1 MNIVVAPDSY
11 KGSLTSLQVA
21 KTMRNAILEIDPDC
35 EISMKPMAD
44 GGEGSLECLLSTTKG
59 KKIPIICT
67 GPLGEKMKTFYGIT
81 QSGVAVIE
89 GANIAGLMQVPDV
102 MRNPD
107 VTTTYGI
114 GEVIVDALNRGC
126 RSFIIGIG
134 GSATNDGGLG
144 MMIAL
149 GMTAFDKTGM
159 KLDGYGIDVLK
170 VDKVDFTN
178 FDSRLADINIKVAC
192 DVDNPLCGRKGAT
205 VVYGPQKGTTTEQIE
220 LYGQALD
227 KYSDLI
233 ENELQVSFKNVQG
246 AGAAGGL
253 GFAFLTMGANLV
265 SGAKLI
271 AQTIQLEKV
280 IKNAD
285 LVIAGEGQSD
295 EQTLYGKAPGYVAS
309 IAKKHDVPVIL
320 ISGSLTRNGGALR
333 ERFSGCFSII
343 NEPLSLEQSM
353 KNAEKLLYKQTKQI
367 IHLIKEIK
375 KKE

>member
-21 KTMRNAILEIDPDC
+21 KTMRDAILEIAPDD
-35 EISMKPMAD
+35 EVTMKPMAD
-44 GGEGSLECLLSTTKG
+44 GGEGTLDCLLNTTNG
-59 KKIPIICT
+59 KRVLIKCT
-67 GPLGEKMKTFYGIT
+67 GPLGEKVNTFYGIT
-81 QSGVAVIE
+81 PCGTAIIE
-89 GANIAGLMQVPDV
+89 GANIAGLVQVPDD

-114 GEVIVDALNRGC
+114 GEVIVDALNQGC
-126 RSFIIGIG
+126 QSFIIGIG

-149 GMTAFDKTGM
+149 GMTAFDKAGNI
-159 KLDGYGIDVLK
+159 LDGYGIDLLK

-178 FDSRLADINIKVAC
+178 FDARVAHINIKVAC

-205 VVYGPQKGTTTEQIE
+205 FVYGPQKGTIIEQIG
-220 LYGQALD
+220 LYDRALD

-233 ENELQVSFKNVQG
+233 ENELKVSFKNVQV

-253 GFAFLTMGANLV
+253 GFAFLTIGANLV
-265 SGAKLI
+265 SGAKLL
-271 AQTIQLEKV
+271 AQTIKLEKV

-285 LVIAGEGQSD
+285 LVITGEGQSD
-295 EQTLYGKAPGYVAS
+295 EQTLNGKAPGYVAWL
-309 IAKKHDVPVIL
+309 AKKYNVPVIL
-320 ISGSLTRNGGALR
+320 ISGSITGNGEVLR

-343 NEPLSLEQSM
+343 NEPLSLEKSM
-353 KNAEKLLYKQTKQI
+353 KHAKELLFNQTKQI
-367 IHLIKEIK
+367 IHLMKMIK
-375 KKE
+375 KEE